1 MTHPTTTPETTHDD
15 QALVARLLRGDAASW
30 KEFQVRFDRL
40 VRRQVERVCRGFA
53 RVLGSDE
60 MEEIRAEFYLSL
72 LDREMRKL
80 RLFDPARG
88 LKLSSWVALLA
99 GNAARDFLRAHRRRP
114 AGVSQTGEIERVDER
129 DLFEET
135 ANRER
140 CGRALDLLKGFAPQ
154 DQRLLLMLHVEEASV
169 EEIARACGGSEKT
182 VYTRAHRI
190 RAQVRQRSNGALAA
204 A

>member
-1 MTHPTTTPETTHDD
+1 MTHPSHESTHDD
-15 QALVARLLRGDAASW
+15 QALVTRLLRGDAAGW
-30 KEFQVRFDRL
+30 REFQVRFDRL

-53 RVLGSDE
+53 RVLGNDE

-72 LDREMRKL
+72 VDREMRKL

-114 AGVSQTGEIERVDER
+114 ATLSSTGDVDRTDER

-135 ANRER
+135 AHRER
-140 CGRALDLLKGFAPQ
+140 CSRTLDALKNFAPQ

-190 RAQVRQRSNGALAA
+190 RAQVRQRCNPAALAA
-204 A
+204 

>member
-1 MTHPTTTPETTHDD
+1 MTQPTNETTQTDRE
-15 QALVARLLRGDAASW
+15 LITRLLRGDAAGW
-30 KEFQVRFDRL
+30 REFQVRFDRL

-53 RVLGSDE
+53 RALGSDE

-72 LDREMRKL
+72 VDREMRKL
-80 RLFDPARG
+80 RLFDPTRG

-114 AGVSQTGEIERVDER
+114 ATLSPTGEVDRVDER
-129 DLFEET
+129 DLFEDT
-135 ANRER
+135 AQRER
-140 CGRALDLLKGFAPQ
+140 CGRALDALRSFPSQ

-169 EEIARACGGSEKT
+169 DEIASACGGSEKT

-190 RAQVRQRSNGALAA
+190 RSQVRQRCNPAALAA
-204 A
+204 

>member
-1 MTHPTTTPETTHDD
+1 MTQQSNENTQTDRELIT
-15 QALVARLLRGDAASW
+15 RLLRGEAGSW
-30 KEFQVRFDRL
+30 REFQVRFDRL

-53 RVLGSDE
+53 RALGSDE

-72 LDREMRKL
+72 VDREMRKL
-80 RLFDPARG
+80 RLFDPTRG

-114 AGVSQTGEIERVDER
+114 ATLSATGEVDRVDDR

-140 CGRALDLLKGFAPQ
+140 CARALDALRSFPAQ

-169 EEIARACGGSEKT
+169 DEIAGACGGSEKT

-190 RAQVRQRSNGALAA
+190 RAQVRQRCNPAALAA
-204 A
+204 

>member
-1 MTHPTTTPETTHDD
+1 MTHPTHETTLDD
-15 QALVARLLRGDAASW
+15 QALVTRLLRGDAAGW

-53 RVLGSDE
+53 RVLGNDE

-72 LDREMRKL
+72 VDREMRKL
-80 RLFDPARG
+80 RLFDPTRG

-99 GNAARDFLRAHRRRP
+99 GNAARDFLRSHRRRP
-114 AGVSQTGEIERVDER
+114 ATLSSTGEVDRVDDR
-129 DLFEET
+129 DLFED
-135 ANRER
+135 AARNER
-140 CGRALDLLKGFAPQ
+140 CSRTLDALKNFTPQ

-190 RAQVRQRSNGALAA
+190 RAQMRQRCNPSSLAA
-204 A
+204 